1 MDKAM
6 KSEIH
11 EMRIFSG
18 SAHPLLAGE
27 ICKYLNV
34 KLGDQKISQFKDGEV
49 YTQIKENVRG
59 RDIFI
64 IQPASKPVN
73 ENLMELLVTT
83 DAFKRASAYRITA
96 VIPYYA
102 YARQDRKDKPRVPIT
117 AKLIADLL
125 SAAGVDRV
133 LTVDLHAPQIQGFF
147 NVPVDNLI
155 AAPIIIEYIKK
166 QKSKDLT
173 IVSPDAGGVERAR
186 IIANVI
192 NAKIALLDKRR
203 DKPNEAEIMH
213 IIGDVKGRDCFI
225 VDDMID
231 TAGTLIKAAK
241 AIKENGATSIRAAA
255 THPVFSANAV
265 ERINNSELLE
275 VIVTNSIPLTEDAEK
290 SEKIKQL
297 SVGPLLGEA
306 IKRIH
311 TNSSVSSLFEW
322 R

>member
-1 MDKAM
+1 MTGETHQM
-6 KSEIH
+6 KV
-11 EMRIFSG
+11 FSG
-18 SAHPLLAGE
+18 SAHPLLAEE

-34 KLGDQKISQFKDGEV
+34 ELGNQKISHFKDGEV

-64 IQPASKPVN
+64 IQPASRPVN
-73 ENLMELLVTT
+73 ENLMELLVMT

-125 SAAGVDRV
+125 SATGVNRV

-147 NVPVDNLI
+147 DVPVDNLI
-155 AAPIIIEYIKK
+155 AAPIIIEYIEDLKI
-166 QKSKDLT
+166 KDLT

-186 IIANVI
+186 IIANVL

-203 DKPNEAEIMH
+203 EKPNEAEIMH
-213 IIGDVKGRDCFI
+213 IIGDVKGRNCFI

-231 TAGTLIKAAK
+231 TAGTLIRAAG
-241 AIKENGATSIRAAA
+241 AIMDNGAESVRAAA
-255 THPVFSANAV
+255 THPVFSATAV
-265 ERINNSELLE
+265 ERINNSRLLE
-275 VIVTNSIPLTEDAEK
+275 VIVTNSIPLSEDAK
-290 SEKIKQL
+290 DSGKIKQL
-297 SVGPLLGEA
+297 SIGPLLGEA

>member
-1 MDKAM
+1 MTGETHQM
-6 KSEIH
+6 KV
-11 EMRIFSG
+11 FSG
-18 SAHPLLAGE
+18 SAHPLLAEE

-34 KLGDQKISQFKDGEV
+34 ELGNQKISHFKDGEV

-64 IQPASKPVN
+64 IQPASRPVN
-73 ENLMELLVTT
+73 ENLMELLVMT

-125 SAAGVDRV
+125 SATGVNRV

-147 NVPVDNLI
+147 DVPVDNLI
-155 AAPIIIEYIKK
+155 AAPIIIEYIEDLKI
-166 QKSKDLT
+166 KDLT

-186 IIANVI
+186 IIANVL

-203 DKPNEAEIMH
+203 EKPNEAEIMH
-213 IIGDVKGRDCFI
+213 IIGDVKGRNCFS

-231 TAGTLIKAAK
+231 TAGTLIRAAG
-241 AIKENGATSIRAAA
+241 AIMDNGAESVRAAA
-255 THPVFSANAV
+255 THPVFSATAV
-265 ERINNSELLE
+265 ERINNSRLLE
-275 VIVTNSIPLTEDAEK
+275 VIVTNSIPLSEDAK
-290 SEKIKQL
+290 DSGKIKQL
-297 SVGPLLGEA
+297 SIGPLLGEA